1 LARENIRFQE
11 GNFTGDGTYFYNML
25 DGAQVLQQKVDDGTV
40 SFSYPLDTAVAGNIN
55 SLEWDGVYFWSL
67 ENRAGA
73 DGVTIRKWG
82 IEAFVCKQQQKFEF
96 IDGPTHTYTC
106 EGMAIEHYR
115 LTVGDNVNGND
126 LTFGQTALTLSDT
139 SMLEPGDVLTL
150 VRRGTSAAQRVGTPF
165 VEQVVVQSVSNSTDV
180 ELTLIAPGMTGNP
193 HGSTGAVAAPP
204 IPADPRGFRG
214 PGFDHEELEADF
226 GAQVPSPDEVFVT
239 KFIYLANADSPSA
252 PGTASIYKMRASNG
266 TNVIQYSGTQYDG
279 VNALTFYTTY
289 VSNVQALEQDYV
301 LKYNT
306 TVVVDSDLG
315 GRQTYLL
322 IARQS
327 SLLFFNTDTTNIDR
341 SMVMNN
347 IKVDTINHWNVDD
360 MMIIGAEPD
369 IILYRLQSGTTY
381 KDVSLVLTDT
391 SWSEFNYEKQLLR
404 RVVSS
409 ISVSVFPSIIPA
421 DGSSTAVV
429 TAVLRDQY
437 NDVAS
442 GVEVVWSADE
452 VGKVA
457 GTGTSDTFGE
467 VRTAYT
473 GGTTEQDVK
482 VTATVASG
490 LVP

>member
-1 LARENIRFQE
+1 
-11 GNFTGDGTYFYNML
+11 
-25 DGAQVLQQKVDDGTV
+25 
-40 SFSYPLDTAVAGNIN
+40 
-55 SLEWDGVYFWSL
+55 
-67 ENRAGA
+67 
-73 DGVTIRKWG
+73 
-82 IEAFVCKQQQKFEF
+82 
-96 IDGPTHTYTC
+96 
-106 EGMAIEHYR
+106 
-115 LTVGDNVNGND
+115 
-126 LTFGQTALTLSDT
+126 
-139 SMLEPGDVLTL
+139 
-150 VRRGTSAAQRVGTPF
+150 
-165 VEQVVVQSVSNSTDV
+165 
-180 ELTLIAPGMTGNP
+180 
-193 HGSTGAVAAPP
+193 
-204 IPADPRGFRG
+204 
-214 PGFDHEELEADF
+214 
-226 GAQVPSPDEVFVT
+226 
-239 KFIYLANADSPSA
+239 
-252 PGTASIYKMRASNG
+252 
-266 TNVIQYSGTQYDG
+266 
-279 VNALTFYTTY
+279 
-289 VSNVQALEQDYV
+289 
-301 LKYNT
+301 
-306 TVVVDSDLG
+306 
-315 GRQTYLL
+315 
-322 IARQS
+322 
-327 SLLFFNTDTTNIDR
+327 
-341 SMVMNN
+341 MVMNN

-381 KDVSLVLTDT
+381 KDVALVLTDT